1 MTNQRL
7 LVRFVFIALV
17 AAALPGAAAVR
28 ICHRSDGDVTA
39 DNTGA
44 TPVAAAFNRCIADG
58 SVTSIDLPP
67 GTYLIEH
74 AVVIRALPARASFAI
89 RTAGLAGNIKN
100 CEQLGAASC
109 ATLLASADPT
119 ACINAATAC
128 GTDPKDGGGFLQA
141 IGAKHV
147 IFDHL
152 ILDGNARNRTYIPAM
167 KNHCLHTNPAIM
179 NEQYWGF
186 NSRITACDGTG
197 TGDRCEFTYN
207 FTHDAVC
214 SAALQFEG
222 NHGRI
227 QGNAVFANGIHQRG
241 LWADGLSVPRINNGI
256 VSDNHLVD
264 NTDVALI
271 LGEGNGAYIQGNWI
285 QQRQRYVF
293 AAMMFGNFREG
304 GDTTRTGDYTGAHI
318 DHNTIQCSNQC
329 AFGINF
335 GPDPWV
341 ATAQDNVFGGMVN
354 ANSIDGAK
362 VAINFGGADNINV
375 TNNTLTNPPA
385 TNANLGSNGQSP
397 CVTNAGALVN
407 LTKSL
412 LICVNSITYSGAT
425 EAKCFMDC
433 WKNEPT
439 TP

>member
-1 MTNQRL
+1 MTNQRVF
-7 LVRFVFIALV
+7 VRFVFVCLAV
-17 AAALPGAAAVR
+17 AALPVAAAVR
-28 ICHRSDGDVTA
+28 ICHSAHGDVTA

-44 TPVAAAFNRCIADG
+44 TPVAGAFNACVADV

-74 AVVIRALPARASFAI
+74 PVIVRPMTGRTSFTI
-89 RTAGLAGNIKN
+89 RTAGLAGNTKG

-119 ACINAATAC
+119 ACINKATAC
-128 GTDPKDGGGFLQA
+128 GGVPPDGGGFLQA
-141 IGAKHV
+141 IGATRV

-152 ILDGNARNRTYIPAM
+152 ILDGNARNRTFIPAL
-167 KNHCLHTNPAIM
+167 KDHCLTKASPAIK
-179 NEQYWGF
+179 NEQFWGF
-186 NSRITACDGTG
+186 NSRIVACNAAGTA
-197 TGDRCEFTYN
+197 DRCEFTFN

-214 SAALQFEG
+214 SASLQFEG
-222 NHGRI
+222 NFGRI

-241 LWADGLSVPRINNGI
+241 LWADGLSIPKNNNGI

-271 LGEGNGAYIQGNWI
+271 LGEGNNTKIQGNWI
-285 QQRQRYVF
+285 QQKQRYVF
-293 AAMMFGNFREG
+293 AALMLGNFREG
-304 GDTTRTGDYTGAHI
+304 GDTTRSGNYTGAAV
-318 DHNTIQCSNQC
+318 DHNTIQCSNLC

-341 ATAQDNVFGGMVN
+341 ATAQDNVFGGTVQ

-362 VAINFGGADNINV
+362 VPINFGGANNISV
-375 TNNTLTNPPA
+375 MNNTLTHPS
-385 TNANLGSNGQSP
+385 TQTNLGSNGASP

-407 LTKSL
+407 LPKNL
-412 LICVNSITYSGAT
+412 GICVNSITFSGTT
-425 EAKCFMDC
+425 EAICFKDC
-433 WKNEPT
+433 WQNEPK
-439 TP
+439 P